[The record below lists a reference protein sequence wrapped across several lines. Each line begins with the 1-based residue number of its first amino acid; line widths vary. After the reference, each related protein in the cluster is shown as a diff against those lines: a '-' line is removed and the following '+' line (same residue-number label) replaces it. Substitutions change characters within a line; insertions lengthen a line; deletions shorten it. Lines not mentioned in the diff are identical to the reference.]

1 MRGITTAALAAMI
14 LLGVAA
20 PGWSG
25 EPVVYR
31 EVGKASYYGYE
42 FVGQRTASG
51 VRYDP
56 RALTAAH
63 PTLPL
68 GTEVTVV
75 ALDTGKQ
82 VTVRINDRG
91 PYAQGR
97 KIDLSLRAAQALG
110 IVDDGVARVRITA
123 TEDQLARG
131 KVRSAKS

>member
-1 MRGITTAALAAMI
+1 MRGITTAALCAVI
-14 LLGVAA
+14 LLGGTARPWA
-20 PGWSG
+20 D

-31 EVGKASYYGYE
+31 EVGKASFYGYE
-42 FVGQRTASG
+42 FAGQRTASG

-91 PYAQGR
+91 PFVRGR

-131 KVRSAKS
+131 KVRTAKG